1 MSYLMR
7 RDPFRGLVRLQ
18 DEMDRL
24 FQTFFG
30 QHGAGEERPLGVR
43 VPAVDVTETEA
54 DVIVKAELPGVTRDH
69 LELEVLPEVLTLK
82 ATMSETKEE
91 EGAAYHRRERT
102 WARFE
107 RSVPLPAEVKADAV
121 KAKLQD
127 GVLEVRLP
135 KSQRAKAATP
145 RKVEVE

>member
-30 QHGAGEERPLGVR
+30 QQGAEGERLVGVR
-43 VPAVDVTETEA
+43 VPAVDVAETEA
-54 DVIVKAELPGVTRDH
+54 DVVVKAELPGVTKDD

-82 ATMSETKEE
+82 ATTSETKEE

-107 RSVPLPAEVKADAV
+107 RTVPLPAEVRTDAV

-135 KSQRAKAATP
+135 KSDRAKAAAP
-145 RKVEVE
+145 RRIEVE

>member
-30 QHGAGEERPLGVR
+30 QQGAEAERTAGAR
-43 VPAVDVTETEA
+43 VPAVDVAETET
-54 DVIVKAELPGVTRDH
+54 DVVVKAELPGVTKDN
-69 LELEVLPEVLTLK
+69 LQIEVLPEVLSLK
-82 ATMSETKEE
+82 AEASEAKEE
-91 EGAAYHRRERT
+91 KSASYHRRERT

-107 RSVPLPAEVKADAV
+107 RTVPLPAEVRTDAV
-121 KAKLQD
+121 KATLQD
-127 GVLEVRLP
+127 GVLEVRMP
-135 KSQRAKAATP
+135 KSERAKAATP
-145 RKVEVE
+145 RKIQVE